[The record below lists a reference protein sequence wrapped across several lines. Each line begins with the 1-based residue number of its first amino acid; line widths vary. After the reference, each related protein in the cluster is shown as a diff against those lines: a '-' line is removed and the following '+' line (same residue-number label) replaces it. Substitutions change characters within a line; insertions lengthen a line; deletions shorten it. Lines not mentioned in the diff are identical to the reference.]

1 MDNYESLIT
10 TDLIRKR
17 FITTDFCSM
26 AYHYAPVVS
35 ATKKS
40 IQRRLEIESEQDEDA
55 VAASIFQVIHPSD
68 IAWAVT
74 TIVNNNDTW
83 VQSFNQ
89 EVAEAD
95 KKRKEREAEVIEQL
109 QAEALLAGTKRQKRK
124 KGGKRAG
131 NNNEPPEL
139 PENADSSASGE
150 ESTTQEGGGTT
161 KATKLWD
168 MPSKRCLHYNCGLD
182 ARGRQ
187 FYRLFLKALKDV
199 DVSEWDD
206 VWKEFWNSEQRGS
219 ASTKRTKRAP
229 LQETFGEEDAEYEYD
244 DGEDDGGDSD
254 ENDYDEDDF
263 SQAVFIIY
271 VYFAAVHCCPAA
283 SKMACLAVVIE
294 IISC

>member
-1 MDNYESLIT
+1 MMFGIGDTSSPSFPLSWFYCNLFIAAHTRQHGVTYHAFNHTFTEDELRMDNYESLIT

-95 KKRKEREAEVIEQL
+95 KKRKEREAEVIAQL
-109 QAEALLAGTKRQKRK
+109 QAEALLG
-124 KGGKRAG
+124 GPNGKRGRRAVKEQVIIMNRLSCLKMQIALLRVKNLPHKRG
-131 NNNEPPEL
+131 VAMIPP
-139 PENADSSASGE
+139 PKPPSY
-150 ESTTQEGGGTT
+150 GTCPQ
-161 KATKLWD
+161 KGA
-168 MPSKRCLHYNCGLD
+168 CIII
-182 ARGRQ
+182 
-187 FYRLFLKALKDV
+187 V
-199 DVSEWDD
+199 
-206 VWKEFWNSEQRGS
+206 
-219 ASTKRTKRAP
+219 ASTRA
-229 LQETFGEEDAEYEYD
+229 
-244 DGEDDGGDSD
+244 GGS
-254 ENDYDEDDF
+254 
-263 SQAVFIIY
+263 SIG
-271 VYFAAVHCCPAA
+271 C
-283 SKMACLAVVIE
+283 SSRL
-294 IISC
+294 